1 MKMST
6 LEYIS
11 YALFPRR
18 CALCGKVVPP
28 DLPVCEKCEAHLEYV
43 KGELCPHCGREYKTE
58 KGLADHIAK
67 EHADAP
73 APGEE

>member
-1 MKMST
+1 MKMSA

-28 DLPVCEKCEAHLEYV
+28 DLPVCGSCESDLEYV
-43 KGELCPHCGREYKTE
+43 KGEL
-58 KGLADHIAK
+58 
-67 EHADAP
+67 
-73 APGEE
+73 

>member
-1 MKMST
+1 MGKLIGKT
-6 LEYIS
+6 
-11 YALFPRR
+11 YAAPAPAAVAPRVTA
-18 CALCGKVVPP
+18 CIT
-28 DLPVCEKCEAHLEYV
+28 
-43 KGELCPHCGREYKTE
+43 CPHCGREYKTE